1 MDITWYGHAC
11 FRLRGRQGI
20 VVTDPYDKSL
30 GLALPSNLKSNI
42 VTISHD
48 NPHHNYTAGIKGDF
62 YVIDRPGE
70 YEISDIFVTSIN
82 MRPPKKNEAKE
93 ASVNN
98 VFVITI
104 EDIKCCHLGDLNQVP
119 TQSQVEDMGDI
130 DVLFVPVG
138 GQKALNATQAAE
150 VISLIEPYVVIPM
163 HYHLPNITI
172 KFDSVDKFLKE
183 MGVSSS
189 ETTDTLKLTKSSIPD
204 ETQVIV
210 LEAKQ

>member
-1 MDITWYGHAC
+1 
-11 FRLRGRQGI
+11 
-20 VVTDPYDKSL
+20 
-30 GLALPSNLKSNI
+30 
-42 VTISHD
+42 
-48 NPHHNYTAGIKGDF
+48 
-62 YVIDRPGE
+62 
-70 YEISDIFVTSIN
+70 
-82 MRPPKKNEAKE
+82 
-93 ASVNN
+93 
-98 VFVITI
+98 
-104 EDIKCCHLGDLNQVP
+104 IKCCHLGDLNQVP